1 MSRGWLRV
9 SHQEKGPYWFSGFR
23 GGVVIGSIIGAILLG
38 VLYGTG
44 ILHLS
49 ALPAVVTYW
58 LKGDQ
63 RPARPFTPGVLIT
76 QLEGRVR
83 VKKARSAEWTDADR
97 NTVLLSGDLI
107 STSRA
112 STARL
117 RFVEGSLFDVRPDSL
132 IVIMENSV
140 DASSKQPSVAMGVET
155 GQADF
160 LTPGTPG
167 TRRIATPNGRT
178 TLEHDTKGRVQVASG
193 GEAAVQIFKGKGQ
206 VVTRAGVQTQ
216 LGPNESLLLDARGG
230 ISDQPA
236 IVLEKPV
243 VPVEGKALRFPRLV
257 LDTLERMGT
266 QLHVAGRTEAG
277 VTVSVNGVPIPV
289 EKDGAFNEHVVT
301 PNATVA
307 IQAAG
312 LSGATVEL
320 RSPVVE
326 VTRFRGHPRRG
337 VYGCHGATE
346 A

>member
-1 MSRGWLRV
+1 MSRGWLRI
-9 SHQEKGPYWFSGFR
+9 SHQEKGPYWFFDPRAGWR
-23 GGVVIGSIIGAILLG
+23 GGVVIGAILFG

-63 RPARPFTPGVLIT
+63 RQAKPLTRGVLIT

-83 VKKARSAEWTDADR
+83 VKHARSTEWVDADR
-97 NTVLLSGDLI
+97 STVLHLGDLI

-140 DASSKQPSVAMGVET
+140 DASSQQASVAMGVET

-178 TLEHDTKGRVQVASG
+178 TLEHDTNGRVQVASG

-206 VVTRAGVQTQ
+206 VVTRAGVQAQ
-216 LGPNESLLLDARGG
+216 LGPNESLLLDASGG
-230 ISDQPA
+230 ISGQPA
-236 IVLEKPV
+236 VVLAKPV
-243 VPVEGKALRFPRLV
+243 VPVEGKALRFPRLA

-320 RSPVVE
+320 RSPV
-326 VTRFRGHPRRG
+326 
-337 VYGCHGATE
+337 ASLK
-346 A
+346 